1 MEDFQTKR
9 WRFWSYATSWFDRS
23 GTYSE
28 PLFLQDLQ
36 GIQKKYADAGF
47 LQAEV
52 GQPDV
57 VPSPEGLSVSVRI
70 TEGKR
75 FRVGTIEIA
84 GDETVDAERLVGK
97 LLIREG
103 DIFNRS
109 YLSESVSILTEHYAD
124 RGFYFADVVPL
135 SNLSDQ

>member
-1 MEDFQTKR
+1 MTKTFERFLRSFTDDELARGLHTKR
-9 WRFWSYATSWFDRS
+9 WRWYSTVTRFLDRS

-28 PLFLQDLQ
+28 PLFMQDLQ

-57 VPSPEGLSVSVRI
+57 VPSPEGLDVSVRI

-84 GDETVDAERLVGK
+84 GDK
-97 LLIREG
+97 P
-103 DIFNRS
+103 
-109 YLSESVSILTEHYAD
+109 SI
-124 RGFYFADVVPL
+124 
-135 SNLSDQ
+135 